1 MKNIDSYRKRFYGLL
16 ESTMGDVKPLIM
28 EQTYPGNF
36 SINENGFSGTYSGPE
51 FDNTG
56 GDVAHQFSNTA
67 SNAVGKKLKELY
79 KSGVYKKVDMD
90 NIVMSTE
97 GMGSGDVVYKL
108 TIPFV
113 SVTNKCDAYT
123 SFDHR
128 GGWGHGGDDKKND
141 VISELGNEP
150 VDGTNLDISR
160 EYKTPEG
167 LVEYWVQWKNKNY
180 QSDCGGTKSVST
192 QKETKTITH
201 NSDPET
207 LRQGLK
213 SLGQIYNPKLI
224 LNPDSV
230 SVIYE
235 KTGTEPINLSYVYSN
250 VGEKEKVLEKVKL
263 SNSVERET
271 EYNIDSFKG
280 YIIFIMK

>member
-1 MKNIDSYRKRFYGLL
+1 MKNIDLYRKRFYGLL

-56 GDVAHQFSNTA
+56 DVAHQFSNTA
-67 SNAVGKKLKELY
+67 SNAIGKKLKELY

-90 NIVMSTE
+90 NIVMSTK
-97 GMGSGDVVYKL
+97 GMGSGNVVYKL

-113 SVTNKCDAYT
+113 SVKNKCDAYT

-167 LVEYWVQWKNKNY
+167 LVEYWVQWKNKND
-180 QSDCGGTKSVST
+180 QSDCGGQSVST
-192 QKETKTITH
+192 QKETEPITH
-201 NSDPET
+201 NSNPET

-224 LNPDSV
+224 LNPKTV
-230 SVIYE
+230 SVTYE
-235 KTGTEPINLSYVYSN
+235 KTGNYPYRLSYVFSN
-250 VGEKEKVLEKVKL
+250 VGEKEEVLKKVKL
-263 SNSVERET
+263 ENNIERET
-271 EYNIDSFKG
+271 EYNVGSVFEG
-280 YIIFIMK
+280 YIIFITD